1 MALNHPQSGGS
12 LVAEF
17 QVAPAPW
24 LTQST
29 VPASGVTGYTFPT
42 VARYL
47 KILNHNASD
56 LQIGFTANGVQGANR
71 FLVTSSGS
79 LELDCRFTSVF
90 IKGTSGASFS
100 LFVGLTGVDQ
110 KHIAAVTGSNGYTVG

>member
-1 MALNHPQSGGS
+1 MTLNHPQSGGS

-17 QVAPAPW
+17 QVSPAPW

-29 VPASGVTGYTFPT
+29 VPASGITGYTFPT
-42 VARYL
+42 VARHL
-47 KILNHNASD
+47 VFRNHAASD
-56 LQIGFTANGVQGANR
+56 IHIGFTANGVAGTNR

-90 IKGTSGASFS
+90 IKGSSGASFS
-100 LFVGLTGVDQ
+100 LFVGLTGVNQ
-110 KHIAAVTGSNGYTVG
+110 RHIAAVTGSNGYTVG